1 MIDLRYITPA
11 DVSRMHVYK
20 VEANEWATEFV
31 RNMLGAASTTQTDRE
46 PISPFPPGFMIKTE
60 EKKEQPT
67 ISGLKSVIRKEDDE

>member
-1 MIDLRYITPA
+1 
-11 DVSRMHVYK
+11 
-20 VEANEWATEFV
+20 
-31 RNMLGAASTTQTDRE
+31 MLGAASTTQTDRE